1 MTVEHLDLESMS
13 TLSELDECGLLSL
26 FDRVRDD
33 GGVVASGLQGMSTLD
48 ASGPF
53 DEESSSDGVDAAGD
67 ALSWPGAET
76 PRTGV
81 DGDWSRRLKNRLMGA
96 FSFAISMNIAV
107 GCGVAGLTSSYD
119 MVGKRGRHLFTSAWV
134 YVQTVW

>member
-1 MTVEHLDLESMS
+1 MTVEHPDLKSMS

-33 GGVVASGLQGMSTLD
+33 GGVVASGVQGMSTLD

-67 ALSWPGAET
+67 TLSWPGAET
-76 PRTGV
+76 SRTGA

-96 FSFAISMNIAV
+96 FSFAISMNIAF
-107 GCGVAGLTSSYD
+107 GCGAGGFDFVS
-119 MVGKRGRHLFTSAWV
+119 
-134 YVQTVW
+134 